1 MRIPALLPPRAVRA
15 AVAVAATLAAASG
28 ALLAAPV
35 PAVAQPSSS
44 SDAFNSLT
52 GQSHPDWMAQVPGG
66 TSLAAMSIPGTHD
79 TLAIHGGLA
88 PWAYEAQE
96 DHGDSAATLTAQ
108 LDAGIRAVDIRVR
121 VISGA
126 FAIHHTDVYQ
136 NANFDD
142 VLTHA
147 QAFLSAHPGETVV
160 MNLHGECDADT
171 TEGGS
176 GTASIG
182 HCADDPSNTTEA
194 DRIRI
199 FDGYLARYPGLFY
212 APTVT
217 GTATAATPTLGQAR
231 GHIVLADF
239 TGPSGEV
246 YAGFGLSQL
255 PGGDSGSTVENDW
268 GQCDLAKKW
277 GEAQSN
283 LANAANDTSGAL
295 YVTYTSSN
303 CAPFGADPADMAG
316 GYLGGEGENQHLLDY
331 LNAAGPGKTGV
342 LRMDFPGWAVI
353 AGLIDRNPGI
363 WRTGQVTSGIAGTCL
378 DDYGDSTAN
387 GAAVDLYTCNGTP
400 AQQWRP
406 ATDGTLRI
414 NGQCLDV
421 TGAAT
426 APGTLV
432 ELWPCN
438 GGANQQWSVNA
449 VGALV
454 SSQSG
459 LCLDDPSSA
468 TANGTRLRIW
478 SCDGTAAQ
486 HWALP

>member
-1 MRIPALLPPRAVRA
+1 MRFPVLLPPRAARA
-15 AVAVAATLAAASG
+15 AVAVAATLAAATG

-35 PAVAQPSSS
+35 PASAQPTSS

-52 GQSHPDWMAQVPGG
+52 GQSHPDWMAQVPDG
-66 TSLAAMSIPGTHD
+66 TGLGAMSIPGTHD

-108 LDAGIRAVDIRVR
+108 LDAGIRAIDIRVR

-147 QAFLSAHPGETVV
+147 QAFLSAHPSETI
-160 MNLHGECDADT
+160 MMDLHGECDADT

-176 GTASIG
+176 GTTSIG

-194 DRIRI
+194 DRINI

-217 GTATAATPTLGQAR
+217 GGSTAAVPTLGQVR
-231 GHIVLADF
+231 GHIVLTDF
-239 TGPSGEV
+239 TGPDGEI
-246 YAGFGLSQL
+246 YPGFGLTQL
-255 PGGDSGSTVENDW
+255 TSGNTGSTVENDW
-268 GQCDLAKKW
+268 TQCDLGKKW
-277 GEAQSN
+277 SEAQGN
-283 LANAANDTSGAL
+283 LANAAADQSGAL

-331 LNAAGPGKTGV
+331 LNAAGPGKTGL

-363 WRTGQVTSGIAGTCL
+363 WQTGQVSSGIASKCL
-378 DDYGDSTAN
+378 DDYGDSSAN
-387 GAAVDLYTCNGTP
+387 GAAVDLYSCNGSA

-426 APGTLV
+426 SPGTLV

-438 GGANQQWSVNA
+438 GGANQQWTASSG
-449 VGALV
+449 GALV
-454 SSQSG
+454 SGQSG
-459 LCLDDPSSA
+459 LCLDDPSSSA
-468 TANGTRLRIW
+468 TDGTRLQLW
-478 SCDGTAAQ
+478 SCNGTAAQ
-486 HWALP
+486 RWALP